1 MAEVVNKLRDVYG
14 VGRDMPLNYVSRKDV
29 DDDFISNLTRDKHI
43 VVFGS
48 SKQGKTTLRKHCL
61 SEGDYIVVSCLN
73 TMSIDDLN
81 GAILKASGYQIEQ
94 TQTKTVGGHLKYG
107 VEFKGEGKVP
117 LLASASASGTLEN
130 EKTEENSIE
139 IKRLEIDLHDV
150 NDIVISLKEIN
161 FNKFIVLE
169 DFHYLPVQTQQDFS
183 FALKAYHENSK
194 LCFIVV
200 GVWRDKNRL
209 IYYNGD
215 LTNRVAS
222 VDADT
227 WRPESLAEVVK
238 AGEYLLNIQFDPAT
252 VAGIISHS
260 AESVSLLQEACFRIC
275 ENENVFETQVNQKT
289 VGKGVDVPQL
299 MRDIV
304 NNQSGRYS
312 AFITNFAE
320 GFQQTEYDMYRWII
334 YVVLS
339 VTIEELEV
347 GIRRNVFSKL
357 IKERHSSGEKLNEGN
372 ITQAL
377 QSSASL
383 QVTKN
388 VRPIIIDYDQTTRVL
403 NVVDKSFLIWLSMQD
418 RNELIKELGIS

>member
-1 MAEVVNKLRDVYG
+1 MAEFVNKLRDVYG
-14 VGRDMPLNYVSRKDV
+14 VGRDMPLNYVTRKDV
-29 DDDFISNLTRDKHI
+29 DDEFISNLTRDKHI
-43 VVFGS
+43 VIFGS

-61 SEGDYIVVSCLN
+61 NEEDYIVVSCLN

-81 GAILKASGYQIEQ
+81 GAILKAAGYQIEQ
-94 TQTKTVGGHLKYG
+94 TQTRTVGGHLKYG
-107 VEFKGEGKVP
+107 AEFKGEGKVP
-117 LLASASASGTLEN
+117 LLASASAAGTLERENTN
-130 EKTEENSIE
+130 ERSVEV
-139 IKRLEIDLHDV
+139 KRLEIDLHDV
-150 NDIVISLKEIN
+150 NDIVISLKEID
-161 FNKFIVLE
+161 FKKFIVLE

-183 FALKAYHENSK
+183 FSLKAYHENSDI
-194 LCFIVV
+194 CFIVV

-227 WRPESLAEVVK
+227 WKKESLAEVVS
-238 AGEYLLNIQFDPAT
+238 AGEYLLNIKFDENT
-252 VAGIISHS
+252 VEQIIAHS
-260 AESVSLLQEACFRIC
+260 AESVSLLQEACFTIC
-275 ENENVFETQVNQKT
+275 ERDGVVETQEDIKI
-289 VGKGVDVPQL
+289 VGNGIDVPAL

-320 GFQQTEYDMYRWII
+320 GFQQTEYDMYRWLM

-339 VTIEELEV
+339 VEAEDLQN
-347 GIRRNVFSKL
+347 GIRRNVFSRL
-357 IKERHSSGEKLNEGN
+357 IKEKHAAGEKLNEGN

-403 NVVDKSFLIWLSMQD
+403 NVVDRSFLIWLSMQN
-418 RNELIKELGIS
+418 REELIQELGI

>member
-1 MAEVVNKLRDVYG
+1 
-14 VGRDMPLNYVSRKDV
+14 MPLNYVTRKDV
-29 DDDFISNLTRDKHI
+29 DDEFISNLTRDKHI
-43 VVFGS
+43 VIFGS

-61 SEGDYIVVSCLN
+61 NEDDYIVVSCLN

-81 GAILKASGYQIEQ
+81 GAILKAAGYQIEQ
-94 TQTKTVGGHLKYG
+94 TQTRTIGGHLKYG
-107 VEFKGEGKVP
+107 AEFKGEGKVP
-117 LLASASASGTLEN
+117 LLASASGGGSIEKEN
-130 EKTEENSIE
+130 TNENSVE
-139 IKRLEIDLHDV
+139 VKRLEIDLHDV
-150 NDIVISLKEIN
+150 NDIVISLKEIQ
-161 FNKFIVLE
+161 FKKFIVLE

-183 FALKAYHENSK
+183 FALKAYHENSDI
-194 LCFIVV
+194 CFIVV

-227 WRPESLAEVVK
+227 WRKDSLAEVVS
-238 AGEYLLNIQFDPAT
+238 AGEYLLNIKFDEET
-252 VAGIISHS
+252 VERIIDNS
-260 AESVSLLQEACFRIC
+260 AESVSLLQEACFKIC
-275 ENENVFETQVNQKT
+275 ERERVVETQAQNKT
-289 VGKGVDVPQL
+289 VGRGVDVPAL
-299 MRDIV
+299 MREIV

-320 GFQQTEYDMYRWII
+320 GFQQTEYDMYRWLIF
-334 YVVLS
+334 VVLS
-339 VTIEELEV
+339 VDAEDLQS

-357 IKERHSSGEKLNEGN
+357 IKEKHSSGEKLNEGN

-403 NVVDKSFLIWLSMQD
+403 NVVDRSFLIWLSMQN
-418 RNELIKELGIS
+418 RAELIQELGIA

>member
-1 MAEVVNKLRDVYG
+1 MVEVIHKLRDVYG
-14 VGRDMPLNYVSRKDV
+14 VGRDMPLNYVTRKDV
-29 DDDFISNLTRDKHI
+29 DDEFISNLTRDKHI
-43 VVFGS
+43 VIFGS

-61 SEGDYIVVSCLN
+61 NEDDYIVVSCLN

-81 GAILKASGYQIEQ
+81 GAILKAAGYQIEQ
-94 TQTKTVGGHLKYG
+94 TQTRTIGGHLKYG
-107 VEFKGEGKVP
+107 AEFKGEGKVP
-117 LLASASASGTLEN
+117 LLASASGGGSIEKEN
-130 EKTEENSIE
+130 TNENSVE
-139 IKRLEIDLHDV
+139 VKRLEIDLHDV
-150 NDIVISLKEIN
+150 NDIVISLKEIQ
-161 FNKFIVLE
+161 FKKFIVLE

-183 FALKAYHENSK
+183 FALKAYHENSDI
-194 LCFIVV
+194 CFIVV

-227 WRPESLAEVVK
+227 WRKDSLAEVVS
-238 AGEYLLNIQFDPAT
+238 AGEYLLNIKFDEET
-252 VAGIISHS
+252 VERIIDNS
-260 AESVSLLQEACFRIC
+260 AESVSLLQEACFKIC
-275 ENENVFETQVNQKT
+275 ERERVVETQAQNKT
-289 VGKGVDVPQL
+289 VGRGVDVPAL
-299 MRDIV
+299 MREIV

-320 GFQQTEYDMYRWII
+320 GFQQTEYDMYRWLIF
-334 YVVLS
+334 VVLS
-339 VTIEELEV
+339 VDAEDLQS

-357 IKERHSSGEKLNEGN
+357 IKEKHSSGEKLNEGN

-403 NVVDKSFLIWLSMQD
+403 NVVDRSFLIWLSMQN
-418 RNELIKELGIS
+418 RAELIQELGIA